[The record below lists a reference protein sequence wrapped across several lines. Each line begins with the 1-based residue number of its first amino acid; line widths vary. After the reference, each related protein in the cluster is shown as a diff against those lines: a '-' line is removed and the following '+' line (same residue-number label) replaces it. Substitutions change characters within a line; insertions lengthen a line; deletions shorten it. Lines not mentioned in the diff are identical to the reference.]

1 MIERQGTRATKHDGS
16 AVLLRKILKE
26 LKKINEKLEQMKESK
41 RLECLYCQRVALWS
55 ERYELYVC
63 DDCYAKGLGRDKA
76 PKDNFYG

>member
-1 MIERQGTRATKHDGS
+1 MTK
-16 AVLLRKILKE
+16 
-26 LKKINEKLEQMKESK
+26 SK

-55 ERYELYVC
+55 SSFKAYVC